1 MAVEELRDKHFEKD
15 GDVWKST
22 WTKKPMRGSTEHES
36 STYSSWMRWRFLI
49 VVAER
54 ESQQKTLKTRISK
67 KRTRAGEP
75 ENGDDEIVN
84 DPPPTITS
92 KKRKIPDDDASST
105 AKILKKRKF
114 HDRTRTTA
122 DESMTQ
128 EPDDENSENRVTAKQ
143 SKKHA
148 KSNTKVS
155 PADKEN
161 FALESKKRK
170 IDI

>member
-22 WTKKPMRGSTEHES
+22 WTKNPVGGSTEHES
-36 STYSSWMRWRFLI
+36 STYSSWTRWRFLI

-54 ESQQKTLKTRISK
+54 EPQQKTLKTRISK

-84 DPPPTITS
+84 DPPPTTTS
-92 KKRKIPDDDASST
+92 KKRKIPDDDAPPT
-105 AKILKKRKF
+105 ANILKKRKF
-114 HDRTRTTA
+114 PDRTRRA
-122 DESMTQ
+122 AGESMTQ
-128 EPDDENSENRVTAKQ
+128 EPDDKNSETHVAAKQ
-143 SKKHA
+143 SKKPA

-155 PADKEN
+155 PAEKEK
-161 FALESKKRK
+161 FAVKSKKRRV
-170 IDI
+170 DI